1 MIRVLDRQSRATP
14 PAWMVGAADLCSA
27 NCRDGIVHGIGH
39 AALLYGDGPWRDLPD
54 GYAWAGSISQEEEPT
69 MRRFPPA
76 YACEEVTD
84 GALRQWMAPRIIDE
98 RGERAFPVAYGDDW
112 LPSPT
117 DEQQRA
123 LRLAAE
129 ALVELR
135 SESGAGIRSCLAIAA
150 EFLCLVYH
158 LTPRIVAGLR
168 MLDDRLMIETLRTA
182 ASLEGGE
189 VVRG

>member
-1 MIRVLDRQSRATP
+1 
-14 PAWMVGAADLCSA
+14 
-27 NCRDGIVHGIGH
+27 
-39 AALLYGDGPWRDLPD
+39 
-54 GYAWAGSISQEEEPT
+54 
-69 MRRFPPA
+69 
-76 YACEEVTD
+76 
-84 GALRQWMAPRIIDE
+84 
-98 RGERAFPVAYGDDW
+98 
-112 LPSPT
+112 
-117 DEQQRA
+117 
-123 LRLAAE
+123 
-129 ALVELR
+129 LVELR